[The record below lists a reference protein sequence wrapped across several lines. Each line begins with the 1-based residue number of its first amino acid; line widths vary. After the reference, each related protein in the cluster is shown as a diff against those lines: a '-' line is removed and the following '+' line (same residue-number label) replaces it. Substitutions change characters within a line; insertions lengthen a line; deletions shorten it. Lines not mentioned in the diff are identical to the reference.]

1 MRFSPALF
9 LFALLAVACSS
20 RNSTHVGTGGSSRSA
35 GATAPALPELPPG
48 WLAVSTGPA
57 GPIASWESI
66 ADPELGPGLALV
78 RTNHASSATYNL
90 CWNPAPAFR
99 DGTLEVALRADAGEI
114 DQGGGL
120 AWRIQD
126 ARNYYVCRFN
136 PLESNLRVYF
146 VKDGERQQLA
156 SAEFE
161 GASGTWYR
169 LRIEQT
175 GTHITCALDGHEL
188 LAVDDATHS
197 APGGIGLWTKA
208 DARTSFMHLQ
218 RVDR

>member
-1 MRFSPALF
+1 MSRLF
-9 LFALLAVACSS
+9 LASLSLLVACSS
-20 RNSTHVGTGGSSRSA
+20 RGTPHGVDAPPPASE
-35 GATAPALPELPPG
+35 TAPALPAG
-48 WLAVSTGPA
+48 WTAASTGPS
-57 GPIASWESI
+57 GPVASWASMRD
-66 ADPELGPGLALV
+66 ADHGPGLALV
-78 RTNHASSATYNL
+78 RTNHASSVTYNL
-90 CWNPAPAFR
+90 CWSAEPAFQ
-99 DGTLEVALRADAGEI
+99 DGTLEVALRADSGEI

-156 SAEFE
+156 SADVP
-161 GASGTWYR
+161 GTAGTWYR
-169 LRIEQT
+169 LRI
-175 GTHITCALDGHEL
+175 THAGSRITCALDGHEL
-188 LAVDDATHS
+188 LRVDDSTHA

-208 DARTSFMHLQ
+208 DACTSFAGLL

>member
-1 MRFSPALF
+1 MPRLLVATLF
-9 LFALLAVACSS
+9 LLTACSS
-20 RNSTHVGTGGSSRSA
+20 G
-35 GATAPALPELPPG
+35 APARPPEVAPAAALSSALPAG
-48 WLAVSTGPA
+48 WQCASTGPA
-57 GPIASWESI
+57 GPVASWESI
-66 ADPELGPGLALV
+66 RDEELGPGLALV
-78 RTNHASSATYNL
+78 RTNHASTVTYNL
-90 CWNPAPAFR
+90 CWTPAPAFAN
-99 DGTLEVALRADAGEI
+99 GTLEIALRADSGDI

-169 LRIEQT
+169 LRITHT
-175 GTHITCALDGHEL
+175 GSRITCALDDHEL
-188 LAVDDATHS
+188 LAVDDTTHL

-208 DARTSFMHLQ
+208 DACTSFAGLL
-218 RVDR
+218 RVDG